1 MKHLSIDRS
10 VPAGERPPVHRVS
23 ATPAAARVDGVPVDL
38 RRVGPG
44 EFSALVDGRM
54 ERLHVVQ
61 DGDTVHVQ
69 LRGRAWRLERID
81 PTLAS
86 GPASEAQGRS
96 LAPMPG
102 VVTAVLARA
111 GQRVSR
117 GDPLLVIE
125 SMKLQTTIVAAI
137 DGELLELASEV
148 GASFERGALLA
159 HVHPHAEGAPR

>member
-10 VPAGERPPVHRVS
+10 APPGERPAVHRVS
-23 ATPAAARVDGVPVDL
+23 ATPDAARVDGVPVDL

-44 EFSALVDGRM
+44 EFAALVDGRM

-81 PTLAS
+81 PTLAT
-86 GPASEAQGRS
+86 GAASEAQGRS

-102 VVTAVLARA
+102 VVTSVLARA

-137 DGELLELASEV
+137 DGELLELASVV